1 MKNFSTI
8 YQELYKECHDN
19 LEVLRKKAV
28 KKRIILF
35 IILFS
40 ICVIIFFINFTAFIF
55 ALFISILISALVPF
69 SDNYAKQYKDTVIK
83 KLVSFYDPNLSFS
96 QNGKISRSTYNQ
108 AEVEIYDYFYSND
121 LISGKIDNQ
130 ISFEAGDVRTE
141 DETTDSDGHTSKT
154 VVFSGLFSAAQLNTD
169 IKNTI
174 RIRSDK
180 GFLGK
185 LLPANKQLIQLDSQE
200 FEKLFDVY
208 STDKILAMRILTSDI
223 LDYMINF
230 KKENKIKYEL
240 TLKNS
245 SLYIRIHCKDMFE
258 APFRK
263 DSLDFN
269 TLHMYYKIIHFICE
283 LNRKFYY
290 VISEKDI

>member
-1 MKNFSTI
+1 MKSFSTL
-8 YQELYKECHDN
+8 YQELYQECHDS
-19 LEVLRKKAV
+19 LESLRKEAL
-28 KKRIILF
+28 KKRITLF
-35 IILFS
+35 IILFL
-40 ICVIIFFINFTAFIF
+40 ICILIFFVSTTAFTF

-69 SDNYAKQYKDTVIK
+69 SNKYKKQYKDTVIK

-96 QNGKISRSTYNQ
+96 QNGRISRSTYNE
-108 AEVEIYDYFYSND
+108 AEFERYDYFYSND
-121 LISGKIDNQ
+121 LISGKIDNE
-130 ISFEAGDVRTE
+130 ILFEASDVRTE
-141 DETTDSDGHTSKT
+141 DESTDSDGNTSRT
-154 VVFSGLFSAAQLNTD
+154 IVFSGLFSSAKFNTD

-174 RIRSDK
+174 KIRSDK

-208 STDKILAMRILTSDI
+208 STDKILALRILTSDI

-258 APFRK
+258 APFSK
-263 DSLDFN
+263 DSLDFD
-269 TLHMYYKIIHFICE
+269 TLHMYYKIIHFVCE
-283 LNRKFYY
+283 LNRKFYHT
-290 VISEKDI
+290 VEGKDI

>member
-1 MKNFSTI
+1 MKEFNTI
-8 YQELYKECHDN
+8 YQELYQKYHDT
-19 LEVLRKKAV
+19 LETLRNKAF

-35 IILFS
+35 IILLL
-40 ICVIIFFINFTAFIF
+40 ICIIILFVNFTAFIF
-55 ALFISILISALVPF
+55 ALFISILISALVAF
-69 SDNYAKQYKDTVIK
+69 SNNYKKQYKDTLIT

-96 QNGKISRSTYNQ
+96 QNSRISRSTYNE
-108 AEVEIYDYFYSND
+108 AEFERYDYFYSND
-121 LISGKIDNQ
+121 LVSGKIDNE
-130 ISFEAGDVRTE
+130 ILFEAGDVRTE
-141 DETTDSDGHTSKT
+141 YESTDSEGHTSRT
-154 VVFSGLFSAAQLNTD
+154 IVFNGLFSSAKFNTD

-174 RIRSDK
+174 KIRSDK

-185 LLPANKQLIQLDSQE
+185 LLPANKQFIQLDSQE

-258 APFRK
+258 APFSK
-263 DSLDFN
+263 DSLDFD
-269 TLHMYYKIIHFICE
+269 TLHMYYKIIHFVCE
-283 LNRKFYY
+283 LNKKFYHT
-290 VISEKDI
+290 VEGKEI